1 MNPAVVVAS
10 IAIASSHLYSGQVGN
25 ENSRINSLD
34 SIPASTEFEKSDIRF
49 ASSCE
54 FGIVRNPLMTGFRPK
69 PGRVLVTNSHV
80 HLITR
85 HERYLFS
92 REVTSVPVN
101 NYKGIALTDTQVQ
114 LADERGH
121 ILVIR
126 FNSLLVRK
134 AARNKR
140 REIYRVLA
148 DSGIHEMA
156 SSKEFVKLRRPIRRV
171 RMGSSG
177 RGDGGFYEQQ
187 PPRPNE
193 PYGSPPVGGR
203 YDR

>member
-1 MNPAVVVAS
+1 MKIAGPILWIRYQRAANSKNP
-10 IAIASSHLYSGQVGN
+10 I
-25 ENSRINSLD
+25 
-34 SIPASTEFEKSDIRF
+34 F
-49 ASSCE
+49 ASQI
-54 FGIVRNPLMTGFRPK
+54 GIVRNPLMAGFRPK
-69 PGRVLVTNSHV
+69 PGRVVVTNSHL

-92 REVTSVPVN
+92 REVTSVPVDH
-101 NYKGIALTDTQVQ
+101 YKGIALTDTQIQ
-114 LADERGH
+114 LANERGH

-126 FNSLLVRK
+126 FNSLLARK
-134 AARNKR
+134 TARNKR
-140 REIYRVLA
+140 REIYRILA
-148 DSGIHEMA
+148 DSGIREMA

-171 RMGSSG
+171 RMGSGG